1 MAVVAGRSTRSLA
14 GREAAG
20 LECPIGTSSEVDVAR
35 NFAEIQRELSE
46 LSSEERAKLAL
57 ALVESLEPEDEGD
70 IAEAWRVEA
79 ERRYEQ
85 FKRGEVQAIPG
96 DEVFARIRSRLR
108 SG

>member
-1 MAVVAGRSTRSLA
+1 MV
-14 GREAAG
+14 
-20 LECPIGTSSEVDVAR
+20 VAR

-46 LSSEERAKLAL
+46 LPADERAKLAL

-85 FKRGEVQAIPG
+85 YKRGEVQAIPG

-108 SG
+108 PG

>member
-1 MAVVAGRSTRSLA
+1 MLEDPS
-14 GREAAG
+14 EAF
-20 LECPIGTSSEVDVAR
+20 VAR
-35 NFAEIQRELSE
+35 NFAGIQRDMAELSPE
-46 LSSEERAKLAL
+46 QRAKLAL

-70 IAEAWRVEA
+70 VAEAWRVEA

-96 DEVFARIRSRLR
+96 DEVFARLRSRLR

>member
-1 MAVVAGRSTRSLA
+1 M
-14 GREAAG
+14 
-20 LECPIGTSSEVDVAR
+20 AR

-46 LSSEERAKLAL
+46 LSTEERAKLAL

-70 IAEAWRVEA
+70 IAAAWRVEA

-85 FKRGEVQAIPG
+85 YKRGEVQAIPG

-108 SG
+108 LG

>member
-1 MAVVAGRSTRSLA
+1 LEVA
-14 GREAAG
+14 
-20 LECPIGTSSEVDVAR
+20 VAR

-46 LSSEERAKLAL
+46 MSPEDRAKLAL

-70 IAEAWRVEA
+70 IAEAWRLEA

-85 FKRGEVQAIPG
+85 YKRGEVQAIPG

-108 SG
+108 LG